1 MQARPVSQSVDGVIL
16 GVTSYTI
23 STASLGLPP
32 SVVPQGVQPSTSE
45 QEFPTQDMTQG
56 NASDLSDLM
65 EDVDNEL
72 SHTNGHSSYGPPFI
86 SWFESKHL
94 GLKAAEKMKPF
105 QKEQECVKGLR
116 MCKKRRRRTSFSNET
131 MQFLIHTFEQNTE
144 PSSAEIV
151 EISSK
156 VGMKPVTVKVWFCSQ
171 KRIMKRMASG
181 KGRDIHSLKAEIH
194 AK

>member
-1 MQARPVSQSVDGVIL
+1 MQARPVSQIVDGVIL
-16 GVTSYTI
+16 GLTSYTI
-23 STASLGLPP
+23 STASLGLPL
-32 SVVPQGVQPSTSE
+32 SVVPQEVQPSTSE

-72 SHTNGHSSYGPPFI
+72 SHTNGHSSYGPSFI

-105 QKEQECVKGLR
+105 LQAWIEQKEQECAKGLR

-131 MQFLIHTFEQNTE
+131 LQFLSHTFEQNTE

-156 VGMKPVTVKVWFCSQ
+156 LGLEPVTVKVWFCN
-171 KRIMKRMASG
+171 
-181 KGRDIHSLKAEIH
+181 
-194 AK
+194 

>member
-1 MQARPVSQSVDGVIL
+1 MQARPISQSVDGVIL

-23 STASLGLPP
+23 PTASLGLPP
-32 SVVPQGVQPSTSE
+32 SVVPQIQPSTSE

-72 SHTNGHSSYGPPFI
+72 SHTNGHSSYGPSFI
-86 SWFESKHL
+86 SRFESKHL
-94 GLKAAEKMKPF
+94 GLKVAEKMKPF

-131 MQFLIHTFEQNTE
+131 LQFLIHTFEQNTE

-151 EISSK
+151 QISSK
-156 VGMKPVTVKVWFCSQ
+156 VGMKPVKVRVWFCN
-171 KRIMKRMASG
+171 
-181 KGRDIHSLKAEIH
+181 
-194 AK
+194 